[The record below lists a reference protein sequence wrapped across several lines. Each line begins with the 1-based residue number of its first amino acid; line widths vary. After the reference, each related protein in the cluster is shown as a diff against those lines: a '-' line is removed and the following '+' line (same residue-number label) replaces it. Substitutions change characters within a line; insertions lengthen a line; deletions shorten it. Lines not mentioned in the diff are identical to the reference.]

1 MVADSSLEDVQ
12 DQIGDIDLEIIANDE
27 TMQEYDIGEAPES
40 DEFHSSGD
48 EMTENTA
55 SNDQAVMIFAEH
67 HAPVYAITM
76 HPVHT
81 SIVLSGGGDD
91 RGILWNL
98 ETGQVIHAFSGHQD
112 SVVATGF
119 SFDGKY
125 AATGG
130 YDGIILVWE
139 TITGALSQKL
149 EGPSQEVEWICWH
162 QRGYILLAGSAD
174 GTVWMWLATTGECM
188 QVFAGHDQ
196 GVTCGSF
203 TSSGKMII
211 SGSLDATVRVWNPK
225 TGECNHVFRG
235 YGFHDGPICCVVCH
249 PSQAMAITCSQ
260 DGNACLLQLQTGR
273 VLATLTHAETSIV
286 IGDTD
291 AEEARNSV
299 ECAGFCKSMN
309 WAATGCLGG
318 LLRIWDLA
326 SHQCRHTCRHEGG
339 VIKLLWHPT
348 EAIVY
353 TCTTT
358 GLIYAWDAR
367 SGSQLKIWQGHSE
380 MILDMAFVMNG
391 GHATGILTA
400 SDDQTVR
407 MFSLSN

>member
-188 QVFAGHDQ
+188 QVFTGHDQ

-203 TSSGKMII
+203 TSSGK
-211 SGSLDATVRVWNPK
+211 VWIVD
-225 TGECNHVFRG
+225 ECKG
-235 YGFHDGPICCVVCH
+235 
-249 PSQAMAITCSQ
+249 A
-260 DGNACLLQLQTGR
+260 
-273 VLATLTHAETSIV
+273 
-286 IGDTD
+286 
-291 AEEARNSV
+291 
-299 ECAGFCKSMN
+299 
-309 WAATGCLGG
+309 
-318 LLRIWDLA
+318 
-326 SHQCRHTCRHEGG
+326 
-339 VIKLLWHPT
+339 
-348 EAIVY
+348 
-353 TCTTT
+353 
-358 GLIYAWDAR
+358 
-367 SGSQLKIWQGHSE
+367 
-380 MILDMAFVMNG
+380 
-391 GHATGILTA
+391 
-400 SDDQTVR
+400 
-407 MFSLSN
+407 

>member
-1 MVADSSLEDVQ
+1 
-12 DQIGDIDLEIIANDE
+12 
-27 TMQEYDIGEAPES
+27 
-40 DEFHSSGD
+40 
-48 EMTENTA
+48 
-55 SNDQAVMIFAEH
+55 
-67 HAPVYAITM
+67 
-76 HPVHT
+76 
-81 SIVLSGGGDD
+81 
-91 RGILWNL
+91 
-98 ETGQVIHAFSGHQD
+98 
-112 SVVATGF
+112 
-119 SFDGKY
+119 
-125 AATGG
+125 
-130 YDGIILVWE
+130 
-139 TITGALSQKL
+139 
-149 EGPSQEVEWICWH
+149 
-162 QRGYILLAGSAD
+162 
-174 GTVWMWLATTGECM
+174 
-188 QVFAGHDQ
+188 
-196 GVTCGSF
+196 
-203 TSSGKMII
+203 
-211 SGSLDATVRVWNPK
+211 
-225 TGECNHVFRG
+225 
-235 YGFHDGPICCVVCH
+235 
-249 PSQAMAITCSQ
+249 MAITCSQ

-273 VLATLTHAETSIV
+273 VLATLTHAETSIM

-299 ECAGFCKSMN
+299 EWCEWTSTCSESTTCWHSFRSAGFCKSMN

-326 SHQCRHTCRHEGG
+326 SHQVHNVLCLPDEIWFFFQCRHTCRHEGG